1 MNILGKCFVFF
12 YKVKYILFYDLVVL
26 VLGKWEYI
34 FRRKI
39 FVCMFIKKKFFIIVL
54 NRNS

>member
-34 FRRKI
+34 FRGKI